1 MALTDEQLLDFD
13 VKALADLRRSP
24 RELLAEHGDAYRQQ
38 LAMGRHFE
46 RWAWGAEEHR
56 HSNPDQRF
64 HAGFVEAL
72 RVIAAHCR
80 QGDWLPGGAFY
91 DEMNASGV

>member
-1 MALTDEQLLDFD
+1 MTAAIFG
-13 VKALADLRRSP
+13 LAGVLVGGAPCQRAAP
-24 RELLAEHGDAYRQQ
+24 VPGAVGGQQ

-46 RWAWGAEEHR
+46 RWAWDAEEKR
-56 HSNPDQRF
+56 ASVGDQRF

-72 RVIAAHCR
+72 RQIAAHCR

-91 DEMNASGV
+91 DDTTGGRV